1 MTATTPAAQPTADPE
16 AYGRVLIVDD
26 LEDLRVLLRLQLLSR
41 RHVEV
46 VGEAA
51 DGLQAVQQCTD
62 LQPDL
67 VFLDVNL
74 PHLSGL
80 DALPQMRAGS
90 PGSRIV
96 MLSSH
101 VDEQIK
107 QAALRGGADRYID
120 KADGRRAVL
129 AAIDELLAPAS

>member
-1 MTATTPAAQPTADPE
+1 MATTPAAVTQAH
-16 AYGRVLIVDD
+16 GRVLIVDD

-41 RHVEV
+41 DHVEV
-46 VGEAA
+46 VGEAV
-51 DGLQAVQQCTD
+51 DGLDAIQRCAE

-74 PHLSGL
+74 PLLSGL
-80 DALPQMRAGS
+80 EALPQMRADS

-101 VDEQIK
+101 VDEHTK
-107 QAALRGGADRYID
+107 QTALERGADRYID
-120 KADGRRAVL
+120 KAEGRRAVL
-129 AAIDELLAPAS
+129 AAVDELLATAS